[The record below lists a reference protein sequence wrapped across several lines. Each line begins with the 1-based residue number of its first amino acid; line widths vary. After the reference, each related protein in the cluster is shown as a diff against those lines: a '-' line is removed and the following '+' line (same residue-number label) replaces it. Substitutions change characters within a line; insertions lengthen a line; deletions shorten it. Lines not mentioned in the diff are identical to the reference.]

1 MKYFGYIKKNPYI
14 CSNKRTDL
22 SFSYLLSKRLFFS
35 KAISHFVSPSLTN
48 NHSFFWHAFRN
59 RLFVR
64 LKGQNITIISITY
77 KK

>member
-35 KAISHFVSPSLTN
+35 KAISHFVSSFSDKQ
-48 NHSFFWHAFRN
+48 SFF
-59 RLFVR
+59 LFGT
-64 LKGQNITIISITY
+64 LFAIGYSSG
-77 KK
+77 

>member
-22 SFSYLLSKRLFFS
+22 SFSYLLSKRLFFP

-48 NHSFFWHAFRN
+48 YHSFFLARFS
-59 RLFVR
+59 
-64 LKGQNITIISITY
+64 Q
-77 KK
+77 

>member
-14 CSNKRTDL
+14 RSNKRTDL

-48 NHSFFWHAFRN
+48 NHSFFLARFS
-59 RLFVR
+59 
-64 LKGQNITIISITY
+64 Q
-77 KK
+77 